1 MRLALL
7 LLAGSILFPSEWP
20 RTVPERTDHHRTST
34 VAEVEAF
41 MEALARRDPAL
52 KPYRPAGA
60 PTRAEGGGPLR
71 AWRLAA
77 TSQDAVRVYLNGNI
91 HAGEVEGKEAL
102 QQLVRELLQGKHPA
116 LRRHLDLVV
125 VPAYNPDATDALDPA
140 IRPWQ
145 PNPESGVGRRE
156 NARGLD
162 LNRDLMKTEAAST
175 RFFLAI
181 ARSFDPQV
189 VVDLHTTN
197 GSSHGFHLTYAPAA
211 ALGNDPTLQ
220 TFNRTLL
227 SRVREGLKAEGV
239 PTYDY
244 GDFEP
249 DEPGRRGGMPQR
261 WGTVHPFPRYLV
273 NYQALRHRLGILS
286 ECFVYR
292 SYPERIETTLRFVKA
307 CLERIVQDR
316 AAIRQEIAGAE
327 TRWRRLAANDRSFD
341 LPLGFQPVA
350 TETHLFDVITPIRN
364 ANRQII
370 GEKAR
375 QTLDLPAFLTW
386 KEKDLVT
393 APLGFLV
400 DAIFADEVRPILE
413 RHGLK
418 VLPGSAR
425 PRHGRVMHFH
435 ETGRELSKDAFQGV
449 HPLTLR
455 GAWQPEPQ
463 AKPHILPWRSEDLDR
478 ALWVPLD
485 QPLGRLAFYLLDPR
499 SPDGLVYWGAMQSAL
514 VRSRLMWGEP
524 PRFPILALFGGTGPR
539 PASDGPSEQAV
550 RPEGK
555 HE

>member
-7 LLAGSILFPSEWP
+7 LLAGPLLLSADWP
-20 RTVPERTDHHRTST
+20 QTVPERTRHQRTST

-41 MEALARRDPAL
+41 MGALARKSPAL

-60 PTRAEGGGPLR
+60 PARAEGGAPLR

-77 TSQDAVRVYLNGNI
+77 TSEDAVRVYLNGNI

-125 VPAYNPDATDALDPA
+125 IPAYNADATDALDPD
-140 IRPWQ
+140 IRRWQ
-145 PNPESGVGRRE
+145 PNPASGVGRRE

-181 ARSFDPQV
+181 ARAFDPQV
-189 VVDLHTTN
+189 VMDLHTTN
-197 GSSHGFHLTYAPAA
+197 GSTHGFHLTYAPAA
-211 ALGNDPTLQ
+211 ALGNDPDLQ
-220 TFNRTLL
+220 RFNRALV
-227 SRVREGLKAEGV
+227 SRVRDGLQAEGM

-249 DEPGRRGGMPQR
+249 DEPGRRGGMPER

-292 SYPERIETTLRFVKA
+292 TYPERIETTYRFVKA
-307 CLERIVQDR
+307 CLERIVQER

-327 TRWRRLAANDRSFD
+327 TRWQALPQTKPGLS
-341 LPLGFQPVA
+341 LPLGFEPIA
-350 TETHLFDVITPIRN
+350 TETYRFEVITPLRN
-364 ANRQII
+364 ADRQLI

-375 QTLDLPAFLTW
+375 QTMDLPAFLTW
-386 KEKDLVT
+386 RDKDLVQV
-393 APLGFLV
+393 PKGFLV
-400 DAIFADEVRPILE
+400 DAIFAGEVRPILE

-425 PRHGRVMHFH
+425 PRNLAVMHFH
-435 ETGRELSKDAFQGV
+435 ESSRELSKDAFQGV
-449 HPLTLR
+449 FPLTLQ
-455 GAWQPEPQ
+455 GAWKPEPQ
-463 AKPHILPWRSEDLDR
+463 AKPRILPWRPEDLDR
-478 ALWVPLD
+478 ALWVPID

-524 PRFPILALFGGTGPR
+524 SRFPILALFQGGQAP
-539 PASDGPSEQAV
+539 GPSNGPLQTAV